1 MENKNRMRYIPTYN
15 PLLMSVDVFGNYLK
29 SNIRRKRRIQA
40 KQGKL
45 LTKQGR
51 KRSV

>member
-1 MENKNRMRYIPTYN
+1 MYIPDFRV
-15 PLLMSVDVFGNYLK
+15 PLMSVDVFGQNYLN
-29 SNIRRKRRIQA
+29 SNLRKKRRIQA

-51 KRSV
+51 KRKV

>member
-1 MENKNRMRYIPTYN
+1 MEMNIEDFGKAYIN
-15 PLLMSVDVFGNYLK
+15 
-29 SNIRRKRRIQA
+29 SNIRKKRNRQA

-51 KRSV
+51 KRTNK

>member
-1 MENKNRMRYIPTYN
+1 MYDYAPDARSFGEAYTNSHIRKKRNR
-15 PLLMSVDVFGNYLK
+15 
-29 SNIRRKRRIQA
+29 QA

-51 KRSV
+51 KRKNKY

>member
-1 MENKNRMRYIPTYN
+1 MNHLILERS
-15 PLLMSVDVFGNYLK
+15 LMSVDVFGRNYLN
-29 SNIRRKRRIQA
+29 SNIRKKRNIQA

-51 KRSV
+51 KSKY

>member
-1 MENKNRMRYIPTYN
+1 MYDIAPDAK
-15 PLLMSVDVFGNYLK
+15 SFGEAYTN
-29 SNIRRKRRIQA
+29 SNIRKKRNRQA

-51 KRSV
+51 KRNNQ

>member
-1 MENKNRMRYIPTYN
+1 MYYPNLSSPAVWGM
-15 PLLMSVDVFGNYLK
+15 NYLN
-29 SNIRRKRRIQA
+29 SNIRKKRRIQA

-51 KRSV
+51 KRKV